1 MNIPFLSLHDVTA
14 KYKDEIHE
22 AVKRVVDSGWYLQ
35 GKENEQFEK
44 HYAEY
49 IGTKHCI
56 GCANGLDALIWIFR
70 AYIELGVMQPGDEVI
85 VPANT
90 YIATILAITENGLIP
105 VLVEPRQDTLQIDDS
120 LIEERITERTKAICI
135 VHLYGRLAYT
145 EKIGELCA
153 KYGLK
158 LIEDNAQA
166 HGCSYR
172 APQSPEGEVVATT
185 MQERTGVNM
194 ADPAYY
200 PTLKKRAAEMRA
212 NPTEAENILWNALSE
227 QKLGY
232 KIRRQHIVSQYI
244 LDFAYHD
251 CRLAIELDGGY
262 HNTEDQQ
269 YDDAVRTKNLEALG
283 WHVLRFTNDEVYN
296 NLDEVLAKIK
306 SAIESATATSPTDA
320 SPLGECGA
328 GRLAKRTGSLG
339 DAAGHSFYPG
349 KNLGAL
355 GDGGAVTTDD
365 DELAAA
371 IRALANYGSQK
382 KYVFKYTGRN
392 SRLDEIQAA
401 VLDVKLRHLDE
412 DLKARQ
418 EIADYYYDH
427 IDNPLI
433 ELPVRLP
440 HENNV
445 YHLFPILVKNLP
457 HNPLEGKSSCQEY
470 LGDSTCMGDFLQV
483 HTATSPSGDCGAG
496 LCGADSLRDKLQKYL
511 EDNGVGTVIH
521 YPIPP
526 HLQECYQN
534 SPFRGLGGL
543 PITELLADCELSL
556 PISPTMTMEEAAE
569 VVRLV
574 NEFKE

>member
-22 AVKRVVDSGWYLQ
+22 AVLRVVDSGWYLQ
-35 GKENEQFEK
+35 GKENELFER

-90 YIATILAITENGLIP
+90 YIATTLAITENGLVP
-105 VLVEPRQDTLQIDDS
+105 VLVEPRIDTLQIDDA
-120 LIEERITERTKAICI
+120 LIEERITDRTKAICI
-135 VHLYGRLAYT
+135 VHLYGRCAMT
-145 EKIGELCA
+145 DKIAELCER
-153 KYGLK
+153 YQLS

-166 HGCSYR
+166 HGCKF
-172 APQSPEGEVVATT
+172 EVKGE
-185 MQERTGVNM
+185 R
-194 ADPAYY
+194 
-200 PTLKKRAAEMRA
+200 
-212 NPTEAENILWNALSE
+212 
-227 QKLGY
+227 
-232 KIRRQHIVSQYI
+232 
-244 LDFAYHD
+244 
-251 CRLAIELDGGY
+251 
-262 HNTEDQQ
+262 
-269 YDDAVRTKNLEALG
+269 LEAKG
-283 WHVLRFTNDEVYN
+283 KEY
-296 NLDEVLAKIK
+296 
-306 SAIESATATSPTDA
+306 
-320 SPLGECGA
+320 
-328 GRLAKRTGSLG
+328 KRTGSLG

-412 DLKARQ
+412 DLRARE

-427 IDNPLI
+427 IDNPLV

-445 YHLFPILVKNLP
+445 YHLFPILVKNTLP
-457 HNPLEGKSSCQEY
+457 FREEKE
-470 LGDSTCMGDFLQV
+470 V
-483 HTATSPSGDCGAG
+483 G
-496 LCGADSLRDKLQKYL
+496 LCRDRLQAYL
-511 EDNGVGTVIH
+511 AENGVGTVIH

-526 HLQECYQN
+526 HRQECYKPLLNLPLKGQTFGMLL
-534 SPFRGLGGL
+534 PEGGL
-543 PITELLADCELSL
+543 PITEMLADCELSL
-556 PISPTMTMEEAAE
+556 PMSPTMNIEEAKE
-569 VVRLV
+569 VVRLI
-574 NEFKE
+574 NEWKG